1 MELQIFSFV
10 LLLLLI
16 ITLRAS
22 GGGKAIGQIRIARNA
37 PPIVNCD
44 GLASNGYSE
53 FNIEELVT
61 IGLDGKPEKDGT
73 VFLYCSKLVHNI
85 DRALSHIKHIQCFPS

>member
-22 GGGKAIGQIRIARNA
+22 GGGKAIGQIRMARNA

-73 VFLYCSKLVHNI
+73 VLFYCSKL
-85 DRALSHIKHIQCFPS
+85 AYT

>member
-22 GGGKAIGQIRIARNA
+22 GGRWSIGHIRIARNA

-73 VFLYCSKLVHNI
+73 VFFHCSKLVHI
-85 DRALSHIKHIQCFPS
+85 YIYCPSN

>member
-10 LLLLLI
+10 FLLLLI
-16 ITLRAS
+16 IPLRAS
-22 GGGKAIGQIRIARNA
+22 GGERAIGQIRIARNA
-37 PPIVNCD
+37 PSIVNCD

-61 IGLDGKPEKDGT
+61 IGLDGKPEKDGA
-73 VFLYCSKLVHNI
+73 VLFYCSKL
-85 DRALSHIKHIQCFPS
+85 AYT

>member
-22 GGGKAIGQIRIARNA
+22 GGGKTIGQIRIARNA

-73 VFLYCSKLVHNI
+73 VLFYCSKLVHT
-85 DRALSHIKHIQCFPS
+85 